1 MRAGHWHM
9 GLAWRRGGRTLV
21 LAALA
26 GGLARPAAAQDAY
39 FRRTK
44 SDANV
49 YVAPVASPIQKVA
62 VMPFKAPT
70 ELIGSSVSDIFVT
83 ELLRTA
89 RYTLVERG
97 QIAQVL
103 GETELALSGL
113 SDSAAIEAGK
123 MLGADGVILG
133 TVDEY
138 STVAYRGRSYPVVG
152 ASIRLIDCDSGRVMW
167 SVGHA
172 RRAEDPMETLSGH
185 GRVVV
190 HEMVSA
196 LVQNWRVQR
205 QVARP
210 EPVDEEEAYAADD
223 STDESAELVGYDAP
237 VEDPAPAA
245 AYEEAPEE
253 VPALEP
259 PAEFTHS
266 DFGLR
271 EVVLT
276 WTPPPDRALQ
286 YRVERA
292 EALEGPFATVT
303 TLPAA
308 RGTFTDAG
316 QRNAPLQDAA
326 NYYYRLVAID
336 RDGQESEPSP
346 VQESMT
352 APPPD
357 PPAGLQAEIP
367 AARAVRLQWE
377 ASASDGVV
385 NYLVERALS
394 EDEPVFAEAGET
406 AETSFAEGGTA
417 ASPLRDDTAYLYRVR
432 AVNRV
437 GAAGEPSEPV
447 EIRTRPPPAAP
458 EDPVAN
464 SDEVRCVPL
473 SWSEHPEEDVV
484 RYDLYRADNEMGPFE
499 LLDSVTGRE
508 NTSYLDGGSDPG
520 TLPDEQAYYYC
531 IRAINAVGAESDD
544 SEVAKAITRPLP
556 PVVEELAAATGLPRK
571 VALEW
576 AVSPDEKVVG
586 YDLARAEEDGDFEFV
601 GRIDGLENTA
611 YEDTGGETARFLRAA
626 VKTPLKDGTR
636 YSYQVRAVNTAG
648 GVSEWSAAAVA
659 TTKVIPGTP
668 KGLKASEGRAGFIEV
683 TWSANKEQDLAE
695 YAVAWSALPDRNFT
709 EAGRVAADA
718 KLSFRQEN
726 LGPSLVRYYR
736 VKAVDL
742 DGLESEWS
750 PPVDGSTK
758 PLPAPPSTLAVEW
771 ADDGARLQ
779 WRASPQKDIAHYRI
793 VGKKLFGQEELGTA
807 TEPEFF
813 FPSETLVQKKTVVV
827 IAVDEDGLES
837 PPSALLEIL
846 PPK

>member
-1 MRAGHWHM
+1 MGSAWRVSGCIL
-9 GLAWRRGGRTLV
+9 GLAV
-21 LAALA
+21 LA

-83 ELLRTA
+83 ELLRAA

-210 EPVDEEEAYAADD
+210 ESPPEEEEEAEAAYAA
-223 STDESAELVGYDAP
+223 TDESAELVGYDAP
-237 VEDPAPAA
+237 VEDPVPA
-245 AYEEAPEE
+245 EAPVESA
-253 VPALEP
+253 PALEP
-259 PAEFTHS
+259 PAAFTLS

-292 EALEGPFATVT
+292 EALEGPFATVA

-316 QRNAPLQDAA
+316 QRNAPLEDAA

-336 RDGQESEPSP
+336 RVGLESEPSA

-357 PPAGLQAEIP
+357 PPAGLQAETP
-367 AARAVRLQWE
+367 AARAVRLEWE

-406 AETSFAEGGTA
+406 ADTSFAEGGTA

-464 SDEVRCVPL
+464 SGEVRCVPL
-473 SWSEHPEEDVV
+473 SWAEHPEEDVV
-484 RYDLYRADNEMGPFE
+484 RYDIYRAENEMGPFE

-508 NTSYLDGGSDPG
+508 NTSYLDGESDPG
-520 TLPDEQAYYYC
+520 KLPDEQAYYYC
-531 IRAINAVGAESDD
+531 IRAINTVGAESDD
-544 SEVAKAITRPLP
+544 SEVVTATTRPLP
-556 PVVEELAAATGLPRK
+556 PTVAELTAATGLPRK

-586 YDLARAEEDGDFEFV
+586 YDLARAEEDGDFGFV
-601 GRIDGLENTA
+601 ARVDGRENTA
-611 YEDTGGETARFLRAA
+611 YEDTGGESTRFLRAA

-648 GVSEWSAAAVA
+648 SVSEWSEAAAA

-668 KGLKASEGRAGFIEV
+668 RGLKASEGRAGAIDLA
-683 TWSANKEQDLAE
+683 WSANKEQDLAE
-695 YAVAWSALPDRNFT
+695 YAVSWSTLPDRNFT
-709 EAGRVAADA
+709 EAGRIAADA
-718 KLSFRQEN
+718 ELSFRQEN
-726 LGPSLVRYYR
+726 LGPALVRYYR
-736 VKAVDL
+736 VKAIDV

-750 PPVDGSTK
+750 APVDGSTK
-758 PLPAPPSTLAVEW
+758 PLPAPPSALAVEW

-779 WRASPQKDIAHYRI
+779 WRASPQKDIARYRI

-837 PPSALLEIL
+837 PPSAPLEIL

>member
-1 MRAGHWHM
+1 MKTGYWRMDW
-9 GLAWRRGGRTLV
+9 AWRRGARTLILAV
-21 LAALA
+21 LA
-26 GGLARPAAAQDAY
+26 GNLARPAAAQDSY

-138 STVAYRGRSYPVVG
+138 STVAHRGRSYPVVG

-172 RRAEDPMETLSGH
+172 RRAEEPMDTLSGH
-185 GRVVV
+185 GRVVI

-210 EPVDEEEAYAADD
+210 EPAATEEEYAADD
-223 STDESAELVGYDAP
+223 SADESAALVGYDAP
-237 VEDPAPAA
+237 VEAPA
-245 AYEEAPEE
+245 EADLPA
-253 VPALEP
+253 ALEP
-259 PAEFTHS
+259 PDSLALS

-276 WTPPPDRALQ
+276 WTPPADRTLQ

-292 EALEGPFATVT
+292 EALEGPFTPVA

-308 RGTFTDAG
+308 RGTYTDRGA
-316 QRNAPLQDAA
+316 RNAPLQDAA

-336 RDGQESEPSP
+336 RDGYESEPAP

-352 APPPD
+352 APPPE
-357 PPAGLQAEIP
+357 PPTGLQAETP
-367 AARAVRLQWE
+367 AGRAVSLHWA
-377 ASASDGVV
+377 ASASEGVV
-385 NYLVERALS
+385 NYLVERAPA
-394 EDEPVFAEAGET
+394 EDDPVFAQAGKT
-406 AETSFAEGGTA
+406 ADTTFSEGGTA
-417 ASPLRDDTAYLYRVR
+417 ASPLRDDTAYLYQVR

-437 GAAGEPSEPV
+437 GAVGEPSEPL
-447 EIRTRPPPAAP
+447 EIRTRPPPTPP
-458 EDPVAN
+458 EDLVAN
-464 SDEVRCVPL
+464 SGEVRCVPV
-473 SWSEHPEEDVV
+473 SWAEHSENDVI
-484 RYDLYRADNEMGPFE
+484 RYDIYRAEDELGPYE

-508 NTSYLDGGSDPG
+508 NTSYLDGGGDPG
-520 TLPDEQAYYYC
+520 NLPDEQAYYYC
-531 IRAINAVGAESDD
+531 LRAVNAVGAESDD
-544 SEVAKAITRPLP
+544 SEVAMATTRPLP
-556 PVVEELAAATGLPRK
+556 PEVTDLAAATGLPRK

-576 AVSPDEKVVG
+576 TASPDEKVVG
-586 YDLARAEEDGDFEFV
+586 YDLARAEEDGDFAYLARV
-601 GRIDGLENTA
+601 AGRDNTS
-611 YEDTGGETARFLRAA
+611 YEDAGGETARFLRSA

-636 YSYQVRAVNTAG
+636 YAYQVRAVNTAG
-648 GVSEWSAAAVA
+648 GVSEWSEAVAA
-659 TTKVIPGTP
+659 TTKIIPGTP
-668 KGLKASEGRAGFIEV
+668 KGLKASEGRAGFIALA
-683 TWSANKEQDLAE
+683 WSANKEKDVVE
-695 YAVAWSALPDRNFT
+695 YAVDWSILPDRNFT
-709 EAGRVAADA
+709 AAGRVAAEGELA
-718 KLSFRQEN
+718 FRQEN

-736 VKAVDL
+736 VKAIDL
-742 DGLESEWS
+742 DGLESDWS
-750 PPVDGSTK
+750 APVAGSTK
-758 PLPAPPSTLAVEW
+758 PLPAPPSALAVEW
-771 ADDGARLQ
+771 ANDGALLQ

-813 FPSETLVQKKTVVV
+813 FPLEVLAQKKTVVV
-827 IAVDEDGLES
+827 MAVDEDGLES
-837 PPSALLEIL
+837 PPSAPLEIL